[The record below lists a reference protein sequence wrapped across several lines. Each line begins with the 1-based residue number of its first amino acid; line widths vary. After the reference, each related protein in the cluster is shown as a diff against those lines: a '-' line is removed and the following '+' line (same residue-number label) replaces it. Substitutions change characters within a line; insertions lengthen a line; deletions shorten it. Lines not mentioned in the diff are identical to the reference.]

1 MDPLSVSAS
10 IAGLLSAAGTI
21 SKVLGPYIAAAQ
33 DVPKIAAQVS
43 AEVHEATIVLSA
55 LDKLARNMT
64 SVSVQRAALVSI
76 DQVVAVL
83 TNGVLVFSDLEASVG
98 RLPLGESSFMRMGI
112 WSRLQWARKEA
123 EFTVLLSR
131 LQGFKSSASLILN
144 ILQRSVPGCFTVSQ
158 PQIPS
163 STALANSSLDK
174 VTPPYVLSSSKGNFK
189 TISVSF

>member
-43 AEVHEATIVLSA
+43 AEVHEATIILSA
-55 LDKLARNMT
+55 LDKLAQNMA

-83 TNGVLVFSDLEASVG
+83 TDGVLVFSDLEASVG
-98 RLPLGESSFMRMGI
+98 RLPPGTSSVTRMDI
-112 WSRLQWARKEA
+112 WSRLQWARKEL
-123 EFTVLLSR
+123 EFIALLSR
-131 LQGFKSSASLILN
+131 LQGFKSSTSLILN
-144 ILQRSVPGCFTVSQ
+144 ILQRHVPWYFIVYSV
-158 PQIPS
+158 
-163 STALANSSLDK
+163 
-174 VTPPYVLSSSKGNFK
+174 
-189 TISVSF
+189 